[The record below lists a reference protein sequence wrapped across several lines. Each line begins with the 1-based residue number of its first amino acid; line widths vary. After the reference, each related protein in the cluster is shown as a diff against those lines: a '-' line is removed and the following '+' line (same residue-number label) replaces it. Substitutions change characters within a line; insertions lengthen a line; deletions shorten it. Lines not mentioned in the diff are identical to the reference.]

1 MNRFKFSFHK
11 QLLKIS
17 LELFLATLI
26 GFVMPFWIAKI
37 ERADLFESTM
47 FPVATAQT
55 LPPKKV
61 AAKVYQAMPD
71 LPQENK
77 YIRQET
83 GEIDPE
89 NTLVSRL
96 VRYHQYLKARPTIFR
111 LDWKLTLADYLGA
124 NEAILES
131 RYPGNSTLTINP
143 MKQDKKVINAL
154 TLEQRQQLVDLIVNI
169 YNPQAEAN
177 SNSDSTTEKNTPP
190 SFSAP
195 SQPLFELPKP
205 GGAELL
211 LP

>member
-1 MNRFKFSFHK
+1 MNKFDFSFNK
-11 QLLKIS
+11 GLLKIS

-26 GFVMPFWIAKI
+26 GFAFPFWVAKI
-37 ERADLFESTM
+37 ERAGLSNSIL

-61 AAKVYQAMPD
+61 AAKVYQEMPD
-71 LPQENK
+71 LPQENQ

-83 GEIDPE
+83 GEVDE
-89 NTLVSRL
+89 DNTLVSRL
-96 VRYHQYLKARPTIFR
+96 VRYHQYLKARPTFFR

-131 RYPGNSTLTINP
+131 RYPGYSTLTINP
-143 MKQDKKVINAL
+143 MKQDKQAINTL
-154 TLEQRQQLVDLIVNI
+154 TREQRQQLVDLIVSI

-177 SNSDSTTEKNTPP
+177 SNSDSTAEKNAPPP
-190 SFSAP
+190 SSTP
-195 SQPLFELPKP
+195 SQPSFELPKP